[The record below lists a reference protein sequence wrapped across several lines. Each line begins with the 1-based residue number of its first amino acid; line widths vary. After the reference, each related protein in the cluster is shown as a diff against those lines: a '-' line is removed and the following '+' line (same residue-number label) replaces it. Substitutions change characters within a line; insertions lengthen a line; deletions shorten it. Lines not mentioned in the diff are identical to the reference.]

1 MGLLMGLLYSVLL
14 TLCVIFGIAA
24 LVMSC
29 YKMYIIALDSSDIIN
44 DIKEII
50 TDIRNFLSTGSNL
63 WNIFSQ
69 NRSKKYGG
77 IYL

>member
-1 MGLLMGLLYSVLL
+1 MGLLMGLLYGILL

-29 YKMYIIALDSSDIIN
+29 YTIYIIALDSSDIVD

-50 TDIRNFLSTGSNL
+50 TDIRSFLS
-63 WNIFSQ
+63 
-69 NRSKKYGG
+69 RRK
-77 IYL
+77 